1 MSNKTNKTV
10 GKTTVRKESAQMF
23 NKEYKL
29 DYKEYSQAKQVA
41 FRIMQIH
48 NNRLYKDTTISFR
61 DKKFLKYDETLKMLL
76 SKSREDILAVIAKH
90 TQEMEIE
97 QEAKIYTRE
106 QELTKYQEQVDAY
119 FNKVAEAKQKKLVE
133 FINKIKG
140 TPEEKQEA
148 LAWFRSLT
156 YDQQQTVIN
165 KVDNYFYQQEHE
177 EIEIPTSYLENLK
190 KGDE

>member
-97 QEAKIYTRE
+97 QEANIYTRE

>member
-10 GKTTVRKESAQMF
+10 GKTTVRKERAQMF

-48 NNRLYKDTTISFR
+48 NNRLYTNTTILYK

-76 SKSREDILAVIAKH
+76 SKPREDILAIIAKH
-90 TQEMEIE
+90 TQDMEIE

-106 QELTKYQEQVDAY
+106 QELTKYQEQVEAY

-140 TPEEKQEA
+140 TKEERLEA
-148 LAWFRSLT
+148 LTWFRSLT

>member
-76 SKSREDILAVIAKH
+76 SYSREEILAIIAKH
-90 TQEMEIE
+90 TQDMEVE

-140 TPEEKQEA
+140 TPQEKQEA

-165 KVDNYFYQQEHE
+165 KVDNYFYQLEHE